1 MSASHEPDK
10 KELKALR
17 SFLLRSLAQSKKLLK
32 SAHEF
37 SKHFGGKSKRDI
49 GYMERILRINHAELL
64 DKNDMLIK
72 GVEAEIIYRQN
83 QIDEI
88 TKKIYES

>member
-1 MSASHEPDK
+1 MEANNEPDK

-17 SFLLRSLAQSKKLLK
+17 KLLLKSLAQSKKLLK

-49 GYMERILRINHAELL
+49 DYLERIFIINHRELL
-64 DKNDMLIK
+64 GQNDMLIK
-72 GVEAEIIYRQN
+72 QVEDQIIYRQN

-88 TKKIYES
+88 TSKLSEG